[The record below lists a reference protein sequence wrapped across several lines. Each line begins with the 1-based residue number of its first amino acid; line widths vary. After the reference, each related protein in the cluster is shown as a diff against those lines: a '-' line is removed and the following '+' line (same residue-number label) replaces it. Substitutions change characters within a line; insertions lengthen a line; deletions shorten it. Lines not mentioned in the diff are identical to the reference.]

1 MFCMGRG
8 GFLSASEGIDGC
20 AVARG
25 GGREARGPRWSGT
38 IEFPTPRV
46 PRLYGKVCKIF
57 GLCLIILLALPVQA
71 IQAASPEN
79 MSPADRERSHAS
91 IAIRFTLPDDG
102 EVTLVIED
110 ATGKRIRN
118 LTSQIFFPKGDNV
131 VWWDGTDDLER
142 DATAP
147 SHGVYLIPAR
157 PVQPGAYTVRGLWHK
172 PIHLRYQM
180 SIYSPGVPP
189 WPTMDGAG
197 GWMTNHAPAS
207 SVLFLPDTATS
218 TGQPLIYIGA
228 YVSEGGSALSW
239 VDLNG
244 GKRGGRGWIGGNWT
258 GAQYLARDGGANP
271 VAGAYA
277 YVGSAWKD
285 KNSPYEIRLTALTPA
300 GDKPV
305 LKPVFTFD
313 YSGLFDS
320 SGSGAASAMGGLA
333 VHDGILVFSLPPLD
347 RLVFVDVKQG
357 RVLSDQAVPNPRGL
371 AFDAEG
377 RLLVLSGTS
386 LLRFR
391 VDDPSQAM
399 PAPDILVR
407 DFDDPRGVTL
417 DSSGNIYISDQGA
430 SHQVKM
436 FSPAGRRIQ
445 TFGKPG
451 APRAG
456 PYDPLHM
463 NNPSGVAVDSNG
475 RLWVAEN
482 DFQPKRVSVW
492 NHDGSLWK
500 AFYGGPRYGGGGTL
514 DPRDSARFLY
524 DGMEFHIDWNKRD
537 ATLDRVFY
545 RPGPDAPPL
554 AAKTTAPETPI
565 AFHGRHY
572 LTDAYHRSPTS
583 APTLVYLFLDKSDG
597 AVPVA
602 AMGRAADWNLLK
614 SPPFRSRWPEG
625 MDPDSP
631 YGANPAFFI
640 WSDLNGDGRMEPE
653 EVNIMPAVSG
663 GVTVASDG
671 SFLVAHFADTKMPNG
686 AKAAEGKAIRFRPI
700 RFTGE
705 GAPIYDPAEGE
716 DLAPSQAPASDGGGQ
731 ILLGTDGWTIQTT
744 APPPFSKDSLGGS
757 KNGIPQWSY
766 PSLWPGLHPSHSAPP
781 PDRPGMLVGTTRLL
795 GDIVTPKGSQGGA
808 LFFIN
813 GNMGDIYVMTQD
825 GLFVAQLFQDVRQ
838 GKLWQL
844 PTEQPDMLLDDVTLH
859 DENFFPSV
867 SQTPDGA
874 IYVST
879 GGVMALVRV
888 DGLDTIRPIAP
899 MQIKVSASD
908 IALASESAPRE
919 EAARQ
924 AREQPKILTAAIF
937 KDAPSADHRPATWAG
952 VAWAPIDQ
960 RGVAAW
966 FNANTKPYE
975 VSGALAIAGDRL
987 YAIWKTGEPA
997 LLRNSGAEPTAP
1009 FKTGAALDLML
1020 GTDPNTDPARVTPV
1034 AGDVRIL
1041 VTQVKGAA
1049 KALIYRAVVPGTPRD
1064 QKVTFSA
1071 PEHSVT
1077 FDRVDDVSDQVELL
1091 SDGAGLYQVSLP
1103 LATIGLKP
1111 LPDMKIKGD
1120 IGILRGDGAE
1130 TTQRVYWSDK
1140 ATAIVSDVP
1149 SEAALTP
1156 NLWGTIQFP
1165 AQ

>member
-1 MFCMGRG
+1 MCLRVGRV
-8 GFLSASEGIDGC
+8 GFLSGLERFERRVLARGCQSEG
-20 AVARG
+20 
-25 GGREARGPRWSGT
+25 
-38 IEFPTPRV
+38 RV
-46 PRLYGKVCKIF
+46 HQSYGKVYGI
-57 GLCLIILLALPVQA
+57 LIVFVAILLALPVL
-71 IQAASPEN
+71 AAGEASFGTLASTDRASSPT
-79 MSPADRERSHAS
+79 S
-91 IAIRFTLPDDG
+91 IPIRFNLPEDG

-110 ATGKRIRN
+110 AHGKRIRN
-118 LTSQIFFPKGDNV
+118 LTSQTFFSKGDNV
-131 VWWDGTDDLER
+131 VWWDATDDLER
-142 DATAP
+142 DSTAP
-147 SHGVYLIPAR
+147 SHGLYFIPAR
-157 PVQPGAYTVRGLWHK
+157 PVQPGVYTVRGLWHK

-189 WPTMDGAG
+189 WPTADGAG

-207 SVLFLPDTATS
+207 SVLFLPGTATPA
-218 TGQPLIYIGA
+218 GQPLIYIGA

-239 VDLNG
+239 VDLDG

-258 GAQYLARDGGANP
+258 GAQYLARDAGPNA
-271 VAGAYA
+271 VSGAYA
-277 YVGSAWKD
+277 YVGAAWKEKD
-285 KNSPYEIRLTALTPA
+285 SPYEIRLTELTPS

-313 YSGLFDS
+313 YSPPVED

-357 RVLSDQAVPNPRGL
+357 RVLSSQAVTNPRGL
-371 AFDAEG
+371 AFDSEG
-377 RLLVLSGTS
+377 RLLVLSGKS
-386 LLRFR
+386 LIRFR
-391 VDDPSQAM
+391 IDDPSQKM
-399 PAPDILVR
+399 PAPEILVR
-407 DFDDPRGVTL
+407 DFDNPRGITL
-417 DSSGNIYISDQGA
+417 DPSGNIYVSDQGA

-436 FSPAGRRIQ
+436 FSPAGRRIR

-451 APRAG
+451 APKPG

-492 NHDGSLWK
+492 KHDGGLWR

-514 DPRDSARFLY
+514 DPRDKTRFLY
-524 DGMEFHIDWNKRD
+524 DGMEFHIDWRKRD

-545 RPGPDAPPL
+545 RPSPDAAPL
-554 AAKTTAPETPI
+554 AAKTPAPETPI
-565 AFHGRHY
+565 AFHGRRY
-572 LTDAYHRSPTS
+572 LTDAYHSSPTS
-583 APTLVYLFLDKSDG
+583 GQTLVYLFLDKRDG

-602 AMGRAADWNLLK
+602 AMGRAADWALLK
-614 SPPFRSRWPEG
+614 SAPFRSRWPAG
-625 MDPDSP
+625 IDPDAP
-631 YGANPAFFI
+631 YAANPAFFI
-640 WSDLNGDGRMEPE
+640 WSDLNGDGRMEPG
-653 EVNIMPAVSG
+653 EVTIAPAVSG

-671 SFLVAHFADTKMPNG
+671 SFLVAHFADSKTANAAKMADG
-686 AKAAEGKAIRFRPI
+686 EAMRFRPI

-705 GAPIYDPAEGE
+705 GAPIYDLAKAEA
-716 DLAPSQAPASDGGGQ
+716 LAPSQLPQSDGGGQ

-757 KNGIPQWSY
+757 KNGVPQWSY
-766 PSLWPGLHPSHSAPP
+766 PSLWPGLHPSHSAPA
-781 PDRPGMLVGTTRLL
+781 PDRPGMLIGTTRLL
-795 GDIVTPKGSQGGA
+795 GDVVTPKASPAGP

-813 GNMGDIYVMTQD
+813 GNMGDIYVLTQD

-844 PTEQPDMLLDDVTLH
+844 PAEQPDMLLDELTLH

-874 IYVST
+874 IYLSA

-899 MQIKVSASD
+899 MPITVSAGD
-908 IALASESAPRE
+908 IERARAFAARD

-924 AREQPKILTAAIF
+924 AAEQPKVLITAMF
-937 KDAPSADHRPATWAG
+937 KDALPADHRPAPWSG
-952 VAWAPIDQ
+952 VAWAPIDR

-966 FNANTKPYE
+966 FNANTKPYD
-975 VSGALAIAGDRL
+975 VSGALAIAGDKL
-987 YAIWKTGEPA
+987 YAIWKTAEPG
-997 LLRNSGAEPTAP
+997 LLRNSGAEPTAL

-1020 GTDPNTDPARVTPV
+1020 GVDPNADPGRVGPV
-1034 AGDVRIL
+1034 AGDVRLL
-1041 VTQVKGAA
+1041 VTHVKGVP

-1064 QKVTFSA
+1064 RKVTFSA
-1071 PEHSVT
+1071 PDHSVT

-1091 SDGAGLYQVSLP
+1091 SDGAGLYEVSVP

-1120 IGILRGDGAE
+1120 IGILRGNGAE

-1156 NLWGTIQFP
+1156 NLWGTIQFR